1 MFWSSL
7 CIAVAALLLGYRY
20 RIADTTACPVAL
32 ERLADAVQ
40 PRDGPAGGALHIER
54 YRFTF
59 QASAENRETLAISLG
74 EAVPFYRLWIN
85 NANLTP
91 EIDLQQRNVRDIGP
105 HLHRIP
111 ADALAVGSNV
121 ALLELPRAAELGEL
135 RLSQVCIGDAALL
148 AAASRGNWWRMVGI
162 PSACVLLFCVFAA
175 LALAAWLLSARHPA
189 YAWYFV
195 CLLLMLAR
203 AVYVATSARPGTPL
217 AWIALD
223 NIAIALQPY
232 ALYCFMR
239 AYWRFSLP
247 WLSLLLGIGTSGA
260 LLCCAA
266 LLRWP
271 ELPQLQSIYLL
282 FLLLSTGGGML
293 AVAAITRGVRILQ
306 QTERSFVLWTGVV
319 AYAGSLLEIANVF
332 LPFEQR
338 WMWTAPPATA
348 VLAMGLGKLLLHRL
362 VLGADL
368 MTHAAN
374 VLAQNIDQGAA
385 ATSAQTAAAWDEVSA
400 QLAHQERGR
409 LIRDIHDGFGSRL
422 VAILLRARREL
433 PHSSVQRNLQRALL
447 DMRLMIDAL
456 DETSRSL
463 GLALACLRHRTA
475 ATLDAAGIAG
485 EWQLDAVD
493 SVRID
498 DRRKLMHLFR
508 CLAELL
514 GNCAEHSG
522 ADTLTL
528 HAAVANRRIVLRLQ
542 DNGRGVADPAQLR
555 GHGLRRARHHV
566 DCIDG
571 ELHFAAADAGSGLH
585 CELRLPLF

>member
-1 MFWSSL
+1 M
-7 CIAVAALLLGYRY
+7 LLLGYRY
-20 RIADTTACPVAL
+20 RVADTTACPVAL

-40 PRDGPAGGALHIER
+40 PRHGPAAGVLPIER
-54 YRFTF
+54 YRFAF
-59 QASAENRETLAISLG
+59 QASAENRETLAIAIG

-85 NANLTP
+85 DANLTP
-91 EIDLQQRNVRDIGP
+91 EIDLQQRNLRDIGP

-111 ADALAVGSNV
+111 ADALQIGANV

-135 RLSQVCIGDAALL
+135 RLSQVCIGDTALL
-148 AAASRGNWWRMVGI
+148 AAAFRGNWWRMVGI
-162 PSACVLLFCVFAA
+162 PSVCVLLFCVFAA

-189 YAWYFV
+189 YAWYLV

-247 WLSLLLGIGTSGA
+247 WLSLLLRVSTTGA
-260 LLCCAA
+260 LMCCAA
-266 LLRWP
+266 LLCWP
-271 ELPQLQSIYLL
+271 ELAQLQSIYLL
-282 FLLLSTGGGML
+282 FLLVSTGGGML

-306 QTERSFVLWTGVV
+306 QAERSFLLWTGVV
-319 AYAGSLLEIANVF
+319 AYAGSLLEIANLF

-368 MTHAAN
+368 MTHATN

-385 ATSAQTAAAWDEVSA
+385 ATSPPTAAAWDEVSA
-400 QLAHQERGR
+400 QLANQERGR

-433 PHSSVQRNLQRALL
+433 PESSVHRNLQRALL

-475 ATLDAAGIAG
+475 ATFDAAGIAG
-485 EWQLDAVD
+485 EWHLDAVD

-508 CLAELL
+508 CLEELL
-514 GNCAEHSG
+514 NNCAEHSG
-522 ADTLTL
+522 ADALTL
-528 HAAVANRRIVLRLQ
+528 HAAVANRQIVLRLQ
-542 DNGRGVADPAQLR
+542 DNGRGVTDPARLR
-555 GHGLRRARHHV
+555 GHGLRRARHHI
-566 DCIDG
+566 DCLGG
-571 ELHFAAADAGSGLH
+571 ELHFAAAEPGSGLQ